1 MAWFVW
7 LFIYAKPMMNQVL
20 LFWDSQELR
29 QWLVFPISNLSFDF
43 LLWYQIH
50 SSSEKGRGLGVG
62 GSNYRLYSCQSE
74 HESKVHCC
82 CEQNSDRWFIFSRV
96 FNPRGFG
103 TIMFIIRYLF
113 YCFVFENDFKFNFVI
128 GGKGGFVIYAS
139 SFIMSPVLCHIGLMF
154 FCVFCIRPCSL

>member
-1 MAWFVW
+1 MQSRWWIRCFSFEIPKNWDNDWFSPYR
-7 LFIYAKPMMNQVL
+7 ICL
-20 LFWDSQELR
+20 L
-29 QWLVFPISNLSFDF
+29 ISYFGTK
-43 LLWYQIH
+43 YIH
-50 SSSEKGRGLGVG
+50 HQKRGGGWGLG

-74 HESKVHCC
+74 HESKVHRC

-103 TIMFIIRYLF
+103 IIMFIIRYPF